1 MNERRKEKEEK
12 NRGRLSFLLAEKVAG
27 VNPRSAVR
35 SEALKSGQKAR
46 CQSDGSV
53 GGKWDGK
60 LNEIKWLE
68 RPYCASS
75 YSFFSIFF
83 FLKKNINY
91 IVGWLFRNYCGFCEC
106 SFFLMNSSSL

>member
-1 MNERRKEKEEK
+1 MNERRKENEEK
-12 NRGRLSFLLAEKVAG
+12 RGEDVAFLLAEKVAG

-75 YSFFSIFF
+75 YSFFFYFF
-83 FLKKNINY
+83 KKNINY
-91 IVGWLFRNYCGFCEC
+91 IVGSLFRNYCGFCEC

>member
-1 MNERRKEKEEK
+1 MKGGKK
-12 NRGRLSFLLAEKVAG
+12 TKKKRGEDVAFLLAEKVAG

-75 YSFFSIFF
+75 YSFFFYFF
-83 FLKKNINY
+83 F
-91 IVGWLFRNYCGFCEC
+91 
-106 SFFLMNSSSL
+106 

>member
-1 MNERRKEKEEK
+1 MNERRKENEEK
-12 NRGRLSFLLAEKVAG
+12 RGEDAFLLAEKVAG

-83 FLKKNINY
+83 KKNINY
-91 IVGWLFRNYCGFCEC
+91 IVGSLFRNYCGFCEC

>member
-1 MNERRKEKEEK
+1 MNERRKENEEK
-12 NRGRLSFLLAEKVAG
+12 RGEDVAFLLAEKVAG
-27 VNPRSAVR
+27 VNPRSVR

-83 FLKKNINY
+83 KEKH
-91 IVGWLFRNYCGFCEC
+91 
-106 SFFLMNSSSL
+106 

>member
-1 MNERRKEKEEK
+1 MNERRKENEEK
-12 NRGRLSFLLAEKVAG
+12 RGEDVAFLLAEKVAG

-83 FLKKNINY
+83 KKNINY
-91 IVGWLFRNYCGFCEC
+91 IVGSLFRNYCGFCEC